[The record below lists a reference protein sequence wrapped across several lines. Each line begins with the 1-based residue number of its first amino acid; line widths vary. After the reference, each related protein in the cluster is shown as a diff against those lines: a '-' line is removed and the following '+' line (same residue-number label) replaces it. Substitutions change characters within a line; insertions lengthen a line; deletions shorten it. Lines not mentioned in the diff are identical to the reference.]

1 MNSAEADTH
10 DDESPISSPVR
21 KRKSA
26 RGNGIWFH
34 ALIIMGMAAAGL
46 LVAMLLIGYQVVE
59 SGNAAHQASQAE
71 NLKAQYA
78 AFFNGKLEELQSHVG
93 AMAAAPQ
100 TVAAFSTFDDAI
112 LARTG
117 EELQS
122 VVSFARNVK
131 LIPKGKAEVNNK
143 IGIGYVAVDVIER
156 AETQPYVGPD
166 GIGGQRPQLFVAHS
180 VLKDG
185 IVAGVLF
192 VDVSMDY
199 FLTPLNSFDP
209 SLGRLNLEQRF
220 EGAAAVTLLQWG
232 QAGDGLPQERIKLK
246 APHWSLL
253 ITPNPDRIGYVSSS
267 LDMLMAFGVAAGMM
281 LGGVLFG
288 FASMNRK
295 LEQDADALLVYAGR
309 IMRGRNIKPET
320 YRLPLF
326 RQTAAEIARL
336 ANATNL
342 GGNSEGPKEPAG
354 TSSKSGKRK
363 RGAKGAEAEPA
374 RATSDIDDLLADDP
388 PKAKQKS
395 SDDDEFL
402 DVSAASAADDN
413 FGIEVSE
420 DVGPID
426 MGLKLDPEI
435 FRAYDIRGITTS
447 NLTEDV
453 VYWIGRAFAA
463 EATDRKQTRVA
474 VGRDGR
480 HSSAGLRDAL
490 VRGLTEGGT
499 DVLDIGVVPTP
510 LLYFATYTL
519 DTGTGIMITGSHNP
533 PDYNGLKMVMA
544 GETLADERIAQL
556 RERIEANRLS
566 EGDGDLEEIDLNDH
580 YIDRVLE
587 DVVVAQPLKVVVDCG
602 NGVAGII
609 APELMRQLGCE
620 VVPLYCDV
628 DGDFPNHHPDPAE
641 PENLEDLI
649 TVVAAENADLGLA
662 FDGDGDRLGVVTSSG
677 EIIYADKLL
686 MLFAQDIVGRNPGA
700 DIIYDVKCSRHLNSL
715 ISDLGGRPIMWKT
728 GHSHMKAKLKET
740 GALLAG
746 ELSGHIC
753 FGERWYGFDDAL
765 YSAAR
770 LLEIVGGSE
779 QSADELFRQF
789 PITFSTPEI
798 KIASTDREKFKIM
811 DRLVKE
817 ADFGNGTL
825 TTIDGVRVDYK
836 DGWGLIRPS
845 NTSPILSLRFEA
857 DSQEAL
863 DRVQDLFQA
872 QLAAIDPQLKFR

>member
-1 MNSAEADTH
+1 MNSAKADSH
-10 DDESPISSPVR
+10 DDEPPISSPVR
-21 KRKSA
+21 KRKTA
-26 RGNGIWFH
+26 GGNGVWSH
-34 ALIIMGMAAAGL
+34 ALIIMGMAVAGL
-46 LVAMLLIGYQVVE
+46 LVAMLLIGYQVVA
-59 SGNAAHQASQAE
+59 SGNAIHQARQAE
-71 NLKAQYA
+71 NLTAQYA
-78 AFFNGKLEELQSHVG
+78 AFFNGKLKELQNHVS

-100 TVAAFSTFDDAI
+100 TVAAFSSFDDTI

-117 EELQS
+117 DELQAAA
-122 VVSFARNVK
+122 SFARNVK
-131 LIPKGKAEVNNK
+131 LIPKGEAEVNNR

-185 IVAGVLF
+185 VVAGVLF

-199 FLTPLNSFDP
+199 FLTPLSSFNP
-209 SLGRLNLEQRF
+209 ALGKLNLDQRF
-220 EGAAAVTLLQWG
+220 EGAAAVTLLEWG
-232 QAGDGLPQERIKLK
+232 DAGAGTQKERLRLN
-246 APHWSLL
+246 APHWSLMF
-253 ITPNPDRIGYVSSS
+253 TPNPDRVGQVSSS
-267 LDMLMAFGVAAGMM
+267 LNMLMAFGVAAGMM

-288 FASMNRK
+288 FASLNRK

-309 IMRGRNIKPET
+309 VMRGRNVTPET

-326 RQTAAEIARL
+326 RQTAGEIARL
-336 ANATNL
+336 ADAAK
-342 GGNSEGPKEPAG
+342 GGGRPDRGEEPQKA
-354 TSSKSGKRK
+354 SAKAGKRK
-363 RGAKGAEAEPA
+363 RGAKVKEAEPA
-374 RATSDIDDLLADDP
+374 RTTSDVDDLLADDSTGDEH
-388 PKAKQKS
+388 AS
-395 SDDDEFL
+395 GDDDEFL
-402 DVSAASAADDN
+402 DVSGSPAADDN

-463 EATDRKQTRVA
+463 EAKDRKQTRVA

-480 HSSAGLRDAL
+480 HSSAGLRDELA
-490 VRGLTEGGT
+490 RGLTEGGM
-499 DVLDIGVVPTP
+499 DVLDIGEVPTP

-544 GETLADERIAQL
+544 GETLADDRIQKL
-556 RERIEANRLS
+556 RERIEANSLS
-566 EGDGDLEEIDLNDH
+566 EGDGDLEEIALNDH

-602 NGVAGII
+602 NGVAGVI
-609 APELMRQLGCE
+609 APELISQLGCE

-649 TVVAAENADLGLA
+649 TVVAAEKADLGLA
-662 FDGDGDRLGVVTSSG
+662 FDGDGDRLGLVTSSG

-798 KIASTDREKFKIM
+798 KIASTESEKFKIM
-811 DRLVKE
+811 ERLVKE
-817 ADFGNGTL
+817 ADFGDGTL
-825 TTIDGVRVDYK
+825 TTIDGVRVDYA
-836 DGWGLIRPS
+836 DGWGLVRPS

-863 DRVQDLFQA
+863 DRIQDLFRA
-872 QLAAIDPQLKFR
+872 QLLKFR

>member
-1 MNSAEADTH
+1 MNSAEADH
-10 DDESPISSPVR
+10 DGESPISSPVR
-21 KRKSA
+21 KRKSD
-26 RGNGIWFH
+26 RGIGIWFH
-34 ALIIMGMAAAGL
+34 ALIIMGMATAGL
-46 LVAMLLIGYQVVE
+46 LVAMLLIGYQVVA
-59 SGNAAHQASQAE
+59 SGNAMHQASQAE
-71 NLKAQYA
+71 NLKARYA
-78 AFFNGKLEELQSHVG
+78 AFFNGKLDELRNHVG
-93 AMAAAPQ
+93 AMAIAPQ
-100 TVAAFSTFDDAI
+100 TIAAFDTFDDAV

-117 EELQS
+117 EELQAA
-122 VVSFARNVK
+122 VSFASNVK
-131 LIPKGKAEVNNK
+131 LIPKGEAEVNNR

-192 VDVSMDY
+192 VEVSMDY

-220 EGAAAVTLLQWG
+220 EGAAAVNLLQWG
-232 QAGDGLPQERIKLK
+232 EAGRGLPPERVKLN

-267 LDMLMAFGVAAGMM
+267 LDMLMAFGLAAGMM

-309 IMRGRNIKPET
+309 VMRGRNVKPEA
-320 YRLPLF
+320 YRLTLF
-326 RQTAAEIARL
+326 QRTAAEIARL
-336 ANATNL
+336 ANAANL
-342 GGNSEGPKEPAG
+342 AGNSEGRKEPEEKPSKPG
-354 TSSKSGKRK
+354 TRK
-363 RGAKGAEAEPA
+363 HGAKVAEAEPA
-374 RATSDIDDLLADDP
+374 PATSDIDDLLADDP
-388 PKAKQKS
+388 PQAKQKS
-395 SDDDEFL
+395 IDDDEFL
-402 DVSAASAADDN
+402 DVSVTSAADDN

-426 MGLKLDPEI
+426 MGLKLDPDI

-447 NLTEDV
+447 NLTEEV

-463 EATDRKQTRVA
+463 EAIDRKQTRVA

-480 HSSAGLRDAL
+480 HSSAGLKDAL

-556 RERIEANRLS
+556 RVRIEANRLS

-580 YIDRVLE
+580 YLDRVLE
-587 DVVVAQPLKVVVDCG
+587 DVIVAQPLKVVVDCG
-602 NGVAGII
+602 NGVAGLI
-609 APELMRQLGCE
+609 APELIRQLGCE

-728 GHSHMKAKLKET
+728 GHSHMKAKLRET

-779 QSADELFRQF
+779 RSADELFRQF

-798 KIASTDREKFKIM
+798 KITSTDSQKFKIM
-811 DRLVKE
+811 ERLVKE
-817 ADFGNGTL
+817 ADFGDGTL

-836 DGWGLIRPS
+836 DSWGLIRPS

-872 QLAAIDPQLKFR
+872 QLATIDPQLKFR

>member
-1 MNSAEADTH
+1 MT
-10 DDESPISSPVR
+10 
-21 KRKSA
+21 
-26 RGNGIWFH
+26 
-34 ALIIMGMAAAGL
+34 
-46 LVAMLLIGYQVVE
+46 

-131 LIPKGKAEVNNK
+131 LIPKGEAEVNNK

-232 QAGDGLPQERIKLK
+232 EAGDGLPQERIKLK

-342 GGNSEGPKEPAG
+342 GGNSEGTKEPEG

-609 APELMRQLGCE
+609 APELIRQLGCE

-686 MLFAQDIVGRNPGA
+686 MLFAQDIVGRNPA
-700 DIIYDVKCSRHLNSL
+700 PTS
-715 ISDLGGRPIMWKT
+715 
-728 GHSHMKAKLKET
+728 
-740 GALLAG
+740 
-746 ELSGHIC
+746 
-753 FGERWYGFDDAL
+753 F
-765 YSAAR
+765 
-770 LLEIVGGSE
+770 
-779 QSADELFRQF
+779 
-789 PITFSTPEI
+789 
-798 KIASTDREKFKIM
+798 
-811 DRLVKE
+811 
-817 ADFGNGTL
+817 
-825 TTIDGVRVDYK
+825 TT
-836 DGWGLIRPS
+836 
-845 NTSPILSLRFEA
+845 
-857 DSQEAL
+857 
-863 DRVQDLFQA
+863 
-872 QLAAIDPQLKFR
+872 

>member
-26 RGNGIWFH
+26 RSNGIWFH
-34 ALIIMGMAAAGL
+34 ALIIMGMSAAGL
-46 LVAMLLIGYQVVE
+46 LVAMLLIGYQVVA
-59 SGNAAHQASQAE
+59 SGNATHQASQAE
-71 NLKAQYA
+71 SLKAQYA
-78 AFFNGKLEELQSHVG
+78 AFFNGKLDELQNHVG

-100 TVAAFSTFDDAI
+100 TVAAFGTFDDAI

-117 EELQS
+117 EELQAAA
-122 VVSFARNVK
+122 SFARNVK
-131 LIPKGKAEVNNK
+131 LIPKGEAEVNNR

-166 GIGGQRPQLFVAHS
+166 GIGGQRPQVFVAHS

-192 VDVSMDY
+192 VEISMDY
-199 FLTPLNSFDP
+199 FLTPLSSFDP
-209 SLGRLNLEQRF
+209 FLGRLNLEQRF
-220 EGAAAVTLLQWG
+220 EGAAAVTLLEWG
-232 QAGDGLPQERIKLK
+232 EGGDGLPQERVKLN

-267 LDMLMAFGVAAGMM
+267 LDMLLAFGVAAGMM

-295 LEQDADALLVYAGR
+295 LEQDADALLVYVGR
-309 IMRGRNIKPET
+309 VMRGRNIKPET

-336 ANATNL
+336 ANAANL
-342 GGNSEGPKEPAG
+342 GGNSGGPKEPEG
-354 TSSKSGKRK
+354 KSSKSGRRK
-363 RGAKGAEAEPA
+363 RGAKVAEAEPA
-374 RATSDIDDLLADDP
+374 PATSDIDHLLADDP
-388 PKAKQKS
+388 PQAKQKS
-395 SDDDEFL
+395 VDEDEFL
-402 DVSAASAADDN
+402 DVSVTSAADNN

-447 NLTEDV
+447 NLTEEV

-463 EATDRKQTRVA
+463 EALDRKQTRVA

-544 GETLADERIAQL
+544 GETLADGRIAQL

-580 YIDRVLE
+580 YLDRVLE
-587 DVVVAQPLKVVVDCG
+587 DVIVAQPLKVVVDCG
-602 NGVAGII
+602 NGVAGLI
-609 APELMRQLGCE
+609 APELIRQLGCE

-649 TVVAAENADLGLA
+649 TVVAAEKADLGLA
-662 FDGDGDRLGVVTSSG
+662 FDGDGGPLGCG
-677 EIIYADKLL
+677 YQQRRD
-686 MLFAQDIVGRNPGA
+686 
-700 DIIYDVKCSRHLNSL
+700 HL
-715 ISDLGGRPIMWKT
+715 R
-728 GHSHMKAKLKET
+728 
-740 GALLAG
+740 
-746 ELSGHIC
+746 
-753 FGERWYGFDDAL
+753 R
-765 YSAAR
+765 
-770 LLEIVGGSE
+770 
-779 QSADELFRQF
+779 
-789 PITFSTPEI
+789 
-798 KIASTDREKFKIM
+798 
-811 DRLVKE
+811 
-817 ADFGNGTL
+817 
-825 TTIDGVRVDYK
+825 
-836 DGWGLIRPS
+836 
-845 NTSPILSLRFEA
+845 
-857 DSQEAL
+857 
-863 DRVQDLFQA
+863 
-872 QLAAIDPQLKFR
+872 